1 MVISQ
6 GNAVVPLG
14 MGSFV
19 PQPTAGYT
27 TTTNAKD
34 HGKRSFNFSMSNT
47 HTQSSA
53 MQQNQMLQ
61 QQAS

>member
-53 MQQNQMLQ
+53 MQQN
-61 QQAS
+61 